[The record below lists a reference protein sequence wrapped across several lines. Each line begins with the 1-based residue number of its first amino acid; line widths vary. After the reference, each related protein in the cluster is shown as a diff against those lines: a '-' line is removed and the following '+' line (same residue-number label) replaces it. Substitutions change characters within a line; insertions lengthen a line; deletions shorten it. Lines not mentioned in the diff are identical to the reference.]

1 MMRWLYLAPAA
12 ALLLAVVA
20 VPLAASVPGGVTHVA
35 DVLRDPAVAESAA
48 TTLLFAVVSVILEL
62 VLGLSFA
69 VALDQAFRLRGAAR
83 AVALLPWTLP
93 TAVMAMSWR
102 LLFNDTYGI
111 TSFPW
116 LARPAGAFAAIVIA
130 DVWKT
135 TPFVMLLLLAGLQ
148 SIPRDLGEAMSL
160 DGAGPVR
167 RFFWITLPLLRPAIA
182 VALVF
187 RLVQALGMF
196 DLAWVLTGG
205 GPANSTRTIAM
216 VVYDHYFRYGQPARG
231 AAITLVAV
239 VGMFLLVAAAGAL
252 AGGRRR
258 P

>member
-1 MMRWLYLAPAA
+1 MRWLYVAPAA

-20 VPLAASVPGGVTHVA
+20 VPLAASIPGGLPQVGE
-35 DVLRDPAVAESAA
+35 VLRDSAVAESAV
-48 TTLLFAVVSVILEL
+48 TTLLFAAVSVGLEL

-69 VALDQAFRLRGAAR
+69 LALDQAFRLRGAAR

-102 LLFNDTYGI
+102 LLFNDTYGV

-116 LARPAGAFAAIVIA
+116 LARPWAAFAALVIA

-148 SIPRDLGEAMSL
+148 SIPRELNEAMSL

-167 RFFWITLPLLRPAIA
+167 RFFMITLPLLRPALS
-182 VALVF
+182 VALAF
-187 RLVQALGMF
+187 RLIQALGMF

-205 GPANSTRTIAM
+205 GPGNSTRTIAM
-216 VVYDHYFRYGQPARG
+216 VICDHYFRFGQPARG
-231 AAITLVAV
+231 AAVTLVAV
-239 VGMFLLVAAAGAL
+239 GGMFAVVAAVGTLSA
-252 AGGRRR
+252 GRRR
-258 P
+258 T